1 MTADE
6 TTDDELEAAPTE
18 FDETPPPSEYRVAR
32 STPANPIEN
41 TIDIYGEKPFS
52 V

>member
-1 MTADE
+1 MAANETKDE
-6 TTDDELEAAPTE
+6 PEGPPTE

-32 STPANPIEN
+32 STPANPVEN